1 MSNYEKA
8 NGDNRDILERY
19 LPAVFRR
26 STDGSE
32 EHNAFLGAIKGMIS
46 TAESDLTE
54 NVKQLY
60 LSKASGSFL
69 DLYGKWVGLS
79 RGIDEAD
86 DKYRTRIEDY
96 IVTERATISGII
108 SGIRRDM
115 NNPELPITIYE
126 PWRNI
131 FIINKSLLNGPDRIM
146 GNFYRYAVIQITVGK
161 YIDKVT
167 LDSIVMRYKAYGIYV
182 YYTYSSPMTGD
193 VLHMP
198 LTLAGTGMTSI
209 SRDSIYNDYTLGI
222 NDLPNGATTDDLFI
236 VSKSSMNTDKL
247 LAGSPEKTFAY
258 QYGTVPSKN
267 IFGIIP
273 SSVSPSSYTDPY
285 DYIYQNTKV
294 DLSTVGDRNY
304 VLNSS
309 CINGSAL
316 IRPTLSGTS
325 SSSTSTVT
333 YPSDGILMTNG
344 ATNTTSEWYYQVA
357 NAWTKFSDTP
367 LNPGDQITFSAD
379 VMGNVP
385 QAVLR
390 CRFNGGSGGKE
401 SFKSFDINNT
411 SWTRVS
417 ITVSSTSTNTGLYF
431 RIQGGINNQYENGWS
446 GGETLKFRYVK
457 IEKGNQPTDWTP
469 APEDTP
475 KTYIYPY
482 KNTSYVN
489 MGRNDDIYESV
500 KNTTT
505 SKVNFAFN
513 LSEYLSGKGYLKHLT
528 NFNRDTVDG
537 VILSVLNSPYGTSAT
552 TISVY
557 STSGSLVKGA
567 WYMYDNNS
575 KGTLVGQEIPASSR
589 STGSYIYIL
598 DTKQTIGRVVIND
611 YYPGTGSYRS
621 VSLSSAGKL
630 LRVYN
635 TSEQTTG
642 SVSLPSSMLLN
653 GFYLSAYIDSVS
665 LNLSSSNNDMSVYD
679 YKTDKWVVIDS
690 NTNLLPYISTG
701 TTTGATYLLLR
712 SNISTQLN
720 IDYIGLKIKSY
731 T

>member
-108 SGIRRDM
+108 AGIRRDM
-115 NNPELPITIYE
+115 NDPEIPITIYE

-131 FIINKSLLNGPDRIM
+131 FILNKSLLNGPDRIM

-182 YYTYSSPMTGD
+182 YYTYSTPMTGD

-198 LTLAGTGMTSI
+198 LTLAGTGMSSI
-209 SRDSIYNDYTLGI
+209 SRGSIYNDYTFGI
-222 NDLPNGATTDDLFI
+222 NDLPNGTTTDNLFI
-236 VSKSSMNTDKL
+236 VNKSSMNTDKL
-247 LAGSPEKTFAY
+247 LAGSPENTFAY

-267 IFGIIP
+267 IFGIIQ

-285 DYIYQNTKV
+285 DYIYQNTKI
-294 DLSTVGDRNY
+294 DLSTVGSRNLLLGTLGFTGSQWY
-304 VLNSS
+304 LNGNITGTYKNADTLVTSNSGGLFDYTKTELVTSNKINTSDTYIISIYINNNSNSS
-309 CINGSAL
+309 VTISTTGGSTNENG
-316 IRPTLSGTS
+316 RPIAILPPNSGWKRVTGTMSFWTTGGSNIIGLSVTGIGDGGNVLSSMPKFESGT
-325 SSSTSTVT
+325 
-333 YPSDGILMTNG
+333 I
-344 ATNTTSEWYYQVA
+344 A
-357 NAWTKFSDTP
+357 
-367 LNPGDQITFSAD
+367 
-379 VMGNVP
+379 
-385 QAVLR
+385 
-390 CRFNGGSGGKE
+390 
-401 SFKSFDINNT
+401 
-411 SWTRVS
+411 
-417 ITVSSTSTNTGLYF
+417 
-431 RIQGGINNQYENGWS
+431 
-446 GGETLKFRYVK
+446 
-457 IEKGNQPTDWTP
+457 TDWTP

-489 MGRNDDIYESV
+489 MGRNDDIDESV
-500 KNTTT
+500 KNTAT

-513 LSEYLSGKGYLKHLT
+513 ISEYLSGKGYLEHLT
-528 NFNRDTVDG
+528 KFNRDTVDG
-537 VILSVLNSPYGTSAT
+537 VILSILNSPYGTSAT
-552 TISVY
+552 TLSVY
-557 STSGSLVKGA
+557 STNGSLVKGA
-567 WYMYDNNS
+567 WYTYDSNI
-575 KGTLVGQEIPASSR
+575 KGTLVGQSIPASSR
-589 STGSYIYIL
+589 STSSYIYIL
-598 DTKQTIGRVVIND
+598 DTKQPIGSIAIND
-611 YYPGTGSYRS
+611 YYPGTGSYRG
-621 VSLSSAGKL
+621 VSLSSSGKV
-630 LRVYN
+630 LRIYN

-642 SVSLPSSMLLN
+642 SISLPSSMLLN
-653 GFYLSAYIDSVS
+653 DFYLSAYIDSIS
-665 LNLSSSNNDMSVYD
+665 LNLSSSNNDMSAYD
-679 YKTDKWVVIDS
+679 YKIGKWVVIDS
-690 NTNLLPYISTG
+690 STNLLKYISTG
-701 TTTGATYLLLR
+701 TTTGATYLLIR
-712 SNISTQLN
+712 SNISTPLN
-720 IDYIGLKIKSY
+720 IGYIGLKIKSY

>member
-115 NNPELPITIYE
+115 NDPELPITIYE

-131 FIINKSLLNGPDRIM
+131 FILNKSLLNGPDRIM

-193 VLHMP
+193 ALHMP

-209 SRDSIYNDYTLGI
+209 SRDSIYNNYKLGI

-247 LAGSPEKTFAY
+247 LAGSPENTFAY

-267 IFGIIP
+267 IFGIVP
-273 SSVSPSSYTDPY
+273 SSVSPSAYTDPY
-285 DYIYQNTKV
+285 DYIYQNTKI
-294 DLSTVGDRNY
+294 DLSTVGGRNY
-304 VLNSS
+304 ILNSKHTLAS
-309 CINGSAL
+309 QVDAMDTGWVDTSIPIS
-316 IRPTLSGTS
+316 TLSNNVFTISVQVDYDNVTAITGGS
-325 SSSTSTVT
+325 RIGAEVIALSIQPDGSTVT
-333 YPSDGILMTNG
+333 KYFGVWHRPKVGESFHGRVSTTYDMSGVALKSVYTPNHWGGGLYISSIT
-344 ATNTTSEWYYQVA
+344 ATNVSV
-357 NAWTKFSDTP
+357 S
-367 LNPGDQITFSAD
+367 NP
-379 VMGNVP
+379 
-385 QAVLR
+385 
-390 CRFNGGSGGKE
+390 
-401 SFKSFDINNT
+401 
-411 SWTRVS
+411 
-417 ITVSSTSTNTGLYF
+417 
-431 RIQGGINNQYENGWS
+431 
-446 GGETLKFRYVK
+446 K
-457 IEKGNQPTDWTP
+457 IEMGSMATDWNP
-469 APEDTP
+469 APEDAP
-475 KTYIYPY
+475 KTYVYPY

-489 MGRNDDIYESV
+489 MGRNDDIDESM
-500 KNTTT
+500 KNTAT
-505 SKVNFAFN
+505 SKANFAFN
-513 LSEYLSGKGYLKHLT
+513 ISEYLSGKGYLEHLT
-528 NFNRDTVDG
+528 KFNRDTVDG
-537 VILSVLNSPYGTSAT
+537 IILSVLNSPYGTSAT

-557 STSGSLVKGA
+557 STSGSLINGA
-567 WYMYDNNS
+567 WYTYDSNI
-575 KGTLVGQEIPASSR
+575 KGTLVGQSIPASSR
-589 STGSYIYIL
+589 STSSYIYVL
-598 DTKQTIGRVVIND
+598 DTKQSIGNVVIND
-611 YYPGTGSYRS
+611 YYPGTGSYRG
-621 VSLSSAGKL
+621 VSLSSSVNI
-630 LRVYN
+630 LRIYN

-642 SVSLPSSMLLN
+642 SISLPSSMLLN
-653 GFYLSAYIDSVS
+653 DFYLSAYIDSIS

-679 YKTDKWVVIDS
+679 YKIGKWVVIS
-690 NTNLLPYISTG
+690 SSTNLLNYISTG
-701 TTTGATYLLLR
+701 TTTGATYLLIR
-712 SNISTQLN
+712 SNISTPLN

>member
-115 NNPELPITIYE
+115 NDPELPITIYE

-131 FIINKSLLNGPDRIM
+131 FILNKSLLNGPDRIM

-198 LTLAGTGMTSI
+198 LTLAGTGMSSI
-209 SRDSIYNDYTLGI
+209 SRDSIYNGYTFGI
-222 NDLPNGATTDDLFI
+222 NDLPNGVTTDNLFI
-236 VSKSSMNTDKL
+236 VNKSSMNTDKL
-247 LAGSPEKTFAY
+247 LAGSPENTFAY

-267 IFGIIP
+267 IFGIIS

-285 DYIYQNTKV
+285 DYVYQNTKV
-294 DLSTVGDRNY
+294 DLSTVGGRNLLLGISN
-304 VLNSS
+304 VLTTINVTGWRTGLPTYYPAEALKENQTYTVS
-309 CINGSAL
+309 CYLEPAEHDVSIYMYTAKGNIHGTTIAAGSKGIATL
-316 IRPTLSGTS
+316 TITLSPENAKVSNGVWISFTS
-325 SSSTSTVT
+325 SQTDSS
-333 YPSDGILMTNG
+333 
-344 ATNTTSEWYYQVA
+344 
-357 NAWTKFSDTP
+357 
-367 LNPGDQITFSAD
+367 
-379 VMGNVP
+379 
-385 QAVLR
+385 AV
-390 CRFNGGSGGKE
+390 SYKE
-401 SFKSFDINNT
+401 FK
-411 SWTRVS
+411 
-417 ITVSSTSTNTGLYF
+417 L
-431 RIQGGINNQYENGWS
+431 
-446 GGETLKFRYVK
+446 
-457 IEKGNQPTDWTP
+457 EKGSVATPWSP

-475 KTYIYPY
+475 KVYGYPY

-489 MGRNDDIYESV
+489 MGRNDDLDESV

-505 SKVNFAFN
+505 SKANFAFN
-513 LSEYLSGKGYLKHLT
+513 ISEYLSGKGYLEHLT

-567 WYMYDNNS
+567 WYTYDSNI
-575 KGTLVGQEIPASSR
+575 KGTLVGQSIPASSR
-589 STGSYIYIL
+589 STSSYIYVL
-598 DTKQTIGRVVIND
+598 DTKQPIGNVVIND
-611 YYPGTGSYRS
+611 YYPGTGSYRG
-621 VSLSSAGKL
+621 VSLSSSGKV
-630 LRVYN
+630 LRIYN

-642 SVSLPSSMLLN
+642 SISLPSSMLLN
-653 GFYLSAYIDSVS
+653 DFYLSAYIDSIS

-679 YKTDKWVVIDS
+679 YKIGKWVVIDS
-690 NTNLLPYISTG
+690 STNLLKYISTG
-701 TTTGATYLLLR
+701 TTTGATYLLIR
-712 SNISTQLN
+712 SNISTPLN

>member
-54 NVKQLY
+54 NVKQMY

-86 DKYRTRIEDY
+86 DRYRTRIEDY

-108 SGIRRDM
+108 AGIRRDM
-115 NNPELPITIYE
+115 NDPDLPITIYE

-131 FIINKSLLNGPDRIM
+131 FILNKSLLNGPDRIM

-161 YIDKVT
+161 YIDRVT

-182 YYTYSSPMTGD
+182 YYTYSTPMTGD

-198 LTLAGTGMTSI
+198 LTLAGTGMSSTS
-209 SRDSIYNDYTLGI
+209 RGRIYNDYVFGI
-222 NDLPNGATTDDLFI
+222 NDLPNGTTTDNLFI
-236 VSKSSMNTDKL
+236 VNKSSMNTDKL
-247 LAGSPEKTFAY
+247 LAGSPENTFAY

-273 SSVSPSSYTDPY
+273 PSVSPSSYTDPY

-294 DLSTVGDRNY
+294 DLSTVGGRNLLLGTANG
-304 VLNSS
+304 VTGIGSNS
-309 CINGSAL
+309 INDVFGSYSLAGGKKVSDL
-316 IRPTLSGTS
+316 YNQYGSSGYLTISFDWVATGSTISGTFIPQW
-325 SSSTSTVT
+325 VGE
-333 YPSDGILMTNG
+333 PWGGLAESDI
-344 ATNTTSEWYYQVA
+344 
-357 NAWTKFSDTP
+357 K
-367 LNPGDQITFSAD
+367 
-379 VMGNVP
+379 
-385 QAVLR
+385 
-390 CRFNGGSGGKE
+390 
-401 SFKSFDINNT
+401 
-411 SWTRVS
+411 
-417 ITVSSTSTNTGLYF
+417 VSSTNSSGHYEHTVPLSARDYSTSDATGIRF
-431 RIQGGINNQYENGWS
+431 RQDYLQGNITISNLKLES
-446 GGETLKFRYVK
+446 GNKA
-457 IEKGNQPTDWTP
+457 TDWTP

-475 KTYIYPY
+475 KTYVYPY

-500 KNTTT
+500 KNTDT
-505 SKVNFAFN
+505 SKANFALN
-513 LSEYLSGKGYLKHLT
+513 ISEYLSGKGYLEHLT
-528 NFNRDTVDG
+528 KFNRDTVDG

-567 WYMYDNNS
+567 WYTYDNNS
-575 KGTLVGQEIPASSR
+575 KGTLVGQEVPASPR
-589 STGSYIYIL
+589 STSSYIYVL
-598 DTKQTIGRVVIND
+598 DTKQPIGRVVIND

-653 GFYLSAYIDSVS
+653 DFYLSAYIDNISF
-665 LNLSSSNNDMSVYD
+665 NLSSSNNDMSVYD
-679 YKTDKWVVIDS
+679 YKTGKWVVIDS

-712 SNISTQLN
+712 SNTSTPLN